1 MSKYLINFQST
12 GISTINTELVLLD
25 WNNRF
30 FLSKYKET
38 YKFAISSKKKNC
50 LDLKIEIS
58 KEQFDEIL
66 SRKKLVKVN
75 DSIFNNACSYFT
87 ESHLKKEVERLKKIH
102 EHHLGIAV
110 AARNAFERYAE
121 AVSFYSER

>member
-1 MSKYLINFQST
+1 MSKYVSEFNST
-12 GISTINTELVLLD
+12 GISILYLEKVLFD
-25 WNNRF
+25 WTNKF

-50 LDLKIEIS
+50 LDLKVEIS

-66 SRKKLVKVN
+66 SRKTLVKVN